1 MIGLKGTLNVSAACL
16 VVQPR
21 YSHFHQ
27 VIDNTGALVVECV
40 NVLKHKVNN
49 GFASVGDEIVV
60 VVNRARPVPATN
72 ASR

>member
-1 MIGLKGTLNVSAACL
+1 MFGHAIHPHIL
-16 VVQPR
+16 
-21 YSHFHQ
+21 Q
-27 VIDNTGALVVECV
+27 VIDNTGALVAECV